1 MIFLIMINYGNFDN
15 HILQMMLHHCQC
27 LFGIAVGLYL
37 DGFLGSLSSVT
48 LIMEAST
55 IFVNLRFVLFEHDMR
70 EGVLYIINGVF
81 MAISFFVFRICWFNY
96 ALFSVCMDLM
106 VYNWDTF
113 TRELYPTQVKKV
125 LAIIAIIVYVLF
137 YGLNLYWFSRIILG
151 FAKILG
157 LTSETIQ
164 EETKKD

>member
-1 MIFLIMINYGNFDN
+1 MDGRIF
-15 HILQMMLHHCQC
+15 
-27 LFGIAVGLYL
+27 
-37 DGFLGSLSSVT
+37 
-48 LIMEAST
+48 
-55 IFVNLRFVLFEHDMR
+55 
-70 EGVLYIINGVF
+70 
-81 MAISFFVFRICWFNY
+81 FFVFRICWFNY

-125 LAIIAIIVYVLF
+125 LAIIAIVVYVLF

-164 EETKKD
+164 EETKKEK